1 MPHLLSF
8 NEVDINVLTLKLVK
22 WLCSRPI
29 ANCGKEMLH
38 EKLLTVLL
46 TENSSG
52 GRDVAIHATDK
63 LIINATLV
71 SVYQDIR

>member
-1 MPHLLSF
+1 
-8 NEVDINVLTLKLVK
+8 
-22 WLCSRPI
+22 
-29 ANCGKEMLH
+29 MLH